1 MNYPSEQECVDKFLS
16 EVSLS
21 DMNNLRHINELE
33 IDRKLELTFS
43 LKIIGCSDDEV
54 SDLISSI
61 NLDNTIEILNALE
74 EFELINVTE
83 DD

>member
-83 DD
+83 D

>member
-21 DMNNLRHINELE
+21 DMNNLRYINELE

-83 DD
+83 D